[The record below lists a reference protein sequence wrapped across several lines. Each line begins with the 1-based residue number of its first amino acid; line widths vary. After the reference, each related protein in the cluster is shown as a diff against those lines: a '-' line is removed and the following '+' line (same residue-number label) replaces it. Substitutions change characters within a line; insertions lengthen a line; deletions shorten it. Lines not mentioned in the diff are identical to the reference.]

1 MINKNTI
8 VFFLFLFAVLYYI
21 SPNNVETNESPT
33 NNKSKP
39 NKELVCK
46 NIENIENALNNVLD
60 MVKGLC
66 HKGSVDNYSSNL
78 KEQFDD
84 KLEREVLAKK
94 YLKKKLKETFKD
106 VVKVNMPKD
115 NPRQVQVEQSPDF
128 NQSMTSAGFSEYTPD
143 FRDDNVLNPY

>member
-21 SPNNVETNESPT
+21 SPNNIETNESPT
-33 NNKSKP
+33 DNKSKP

-46 NIENIENALNNVLD
+46 NIENIESALNNVID

-66 HKGSVDNYSSNL
+66 HKNESENYSGDL

-94 YLKKKLKETFKD
+94 YLKK
-106 VVKVNMPKD
+106 N
-115 NPRQVQVEQSPDF
+115 
-128 NQSMTSAGFSEYTPD
+128 
-143 FRDDNVLNPY
+143 